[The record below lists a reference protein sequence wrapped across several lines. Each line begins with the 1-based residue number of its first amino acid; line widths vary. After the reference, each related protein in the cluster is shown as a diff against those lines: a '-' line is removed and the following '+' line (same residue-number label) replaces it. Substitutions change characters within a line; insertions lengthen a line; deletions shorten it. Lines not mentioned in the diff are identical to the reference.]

1 MNTKNISYGIFAVI
15 VLALIVTSCSQT
27 DDGSTTSTSE
37 TPAVME
43 VTPAV
48 KEVVTPAVEEV
59 VEPAVEEV
67 VEPAVE
73 EVVEPAVEPEVIPE
87 VVPEVVPTE
96 GGDTDGGTEGG
107 DSDDTNT
114 DSE

>member
-27 DDGSTTSTSE
+27 DDGGTTSTSE
-37 TPAVME
+37 TPAVIE
-43 VTPAV
+43 T
-48 KEVVTPAVEEV
+48 TPAVEEV
-59 VEPAVEEV
+59 VT
-67 VEPAVE
+67 PAVE

-107 DSDDTNT
+107 DSEDTNT

>member
-27 DDGSTTSTSE
+27 DDGGTTSTSE
-37 TPAVME
+37 TPAVIE
-43 VTPAV
+43 T
-48 KEVVTPAVEEV
+48 TPAVEEV
-59 VEPAVEEV
+59 VT
-67 VEPAVE
+67 PAVE

-96 GGDTDGGTEGG
+96 GGDTDGGSEDTDTE
-107 DSDDTNT
+107 
-114 DSE
+114 

>member
-27 DDGSTTSTSE
+27 DDGGTTSTSE
-37 TPAVME
+37 TPAVIE
-43 VTPAV
+43 TTPAV
-48 KEVVTPAVEEV
+48 EEVVTPAVEEV

-87 VVPEVVPTE
+87 VVPEVVPI
-96 GGDTDGGTEGG
+96 DGGTEGG
-107 DSDDTNT
+107 DSEDTNT

>member
-27 DDGSTTSTSE
+27 DDGGTTSTSE
-37 TPAVME
+37 TPAVIE
-43 VTPAV
+43 T
-48 KEVVTPAVEEV
+48 TPAVEEV
-59 VEPAVEEV
+59 VT
-67 VEPAVE
+67 PAVE

-87 VVPEVVPTE
+87 VVPEVVPT
-96 GGDTDGGTEGG
+96 DGGTEGG
-107 DSDDTNT
+107 DSEDTNT